1 MLLNQLETSQTNFS
15 QSAAELRAALVPG
28 LQVSHRKAGL
38 HIHVRPPVVTA
49 LSGPA
54 APERGELE
62 SFVRQVFK
70 RAHGADIKH
79 FMPQLMSL
87 RSEQGELLA
96 VCGLRHAE
104 ECTLFLETYLD
115 QPVEAVLSRSAGQ
128 NISRQ
133 AIVEVGNLAVGQRS
147 HIRSLLASVSLY
159 LHGTAKD
166 WAVFTGNP
174 TLRNSMTRLSFPLH
188 LLAQAKLS
196 ALPEH
201 ERADWGSYYDEQ
213 PQVMAVCRKA

>member
-1 MLLNQLETSQTNFS
+1 MLRSQLETSQASFH
-15 QSAAELRAALVPG
+15 QPAESLVESVRPSC
-28 LQVSHRKAGL
+28 LPHREARL
-38 HIHVRPPVVTA
+38 HIHARPPVVTA
-49 LSGPA
+49 ISGPS
-54 APERGELE
+54 APEREELE
-62 SFVRQVFK
+62 RFVRHVFQH
-70 RAHGADIKH
+70 AHGAHIKH

-104 ECTLFLETYLD
+104 EAPLFLEAYLD
-115 QPVEAVLSRSAGQ
+115 QPVETVLSRSAGQ

-133 AIVEVGNLAVGQRS
+133 AIVEVGNLAVAKRS

-159 LHGTAKD
+159 LHGTARD

-188 LLAQAKLS
+188 MLAEARLT

>member
-1 MLLNQLETSQTNFS
+1 
-15 QSAAELRAALVPG
+15 
-28 LQVSHRKAGL
+28 
-38 HIHVRPPVVTA
+38 
-49 LSGPA
+49 
-54 APERGELE
+54 
-62 SFVRQVFK
+62 
-70 RAHGADIKH
+70 
-79 FMPQLMSL
+79 MSL

-104 ECTLFLETYLD
+104 ESKLFLETYLD
-115 QPVEAVLSRSAGQ
+115 QPVETVLSSSSGHTVA
-128 NISRQ
+128 RQ
-133 AIVEVGNLAVGQRS
+133 AIVEIGNLAVAQRA

-159 LHGTAKD
+159 LHGTSKD

-174 TLRNSMTRLSFPLH
+174 TLRNSMAKLSFPLH
-188 LLAQAKLS
+188 LLAEAKLT